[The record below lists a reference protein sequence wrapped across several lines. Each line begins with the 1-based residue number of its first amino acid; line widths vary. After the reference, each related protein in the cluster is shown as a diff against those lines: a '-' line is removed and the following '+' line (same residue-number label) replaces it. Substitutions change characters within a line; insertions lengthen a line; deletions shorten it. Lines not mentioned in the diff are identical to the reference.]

1 MGDEQTADGLE
12 FTAPGAHGLVA
23 IHQHDVV
30 GAAHLLTDS
39 HHAYLTF
46 LVVTADRRRQG
57 IAKRLIDGAF
67 RASGA
72 ERMDLL
78 ATGEAVGFYENL
90 EHRRLDGFRLYP
102 D

>member
-1 MGDEQTADGLE
+1 M
-12 FTAPGAHGLVA
+12 VA
-23 IHQHDVV
+23 
-30 GAAHLLTDS
+30 
-39 HHAYLTF
+39 
-46 LVVTADRRRQG
+46 ADRRRQG

-78 ATGEAVGFYENL
+78 ATGEAVGFYANL